1 MRHPGTGSAAARRGG
16 CGDQFGLHVALADET
31 FEDTG
36 HGLSVATGSD
46 AAEASAVRNLQD
58 GDGAAT

>member
-1 MRHPGTGSAAARRGG
+1 VRHPRTGSAPARGG
-16 CGDQFGLHVALADET
+16 GRGGQFGLHVALADET

-46 AAEASAVRNLQD
+46 AAGASAVRNLQD
-58 GDGAAT
+58 GDVAAA